1 MYYRC
6 IYGGNED
13 MKRTALAVTLVLS
26 LLFSLEAGLLVVH
39 EAKANPFIIFEA
51 TDPIPGT
58 VPPIITVF
66 CPQNNTVYHSGTVLL
81 SFNVSKP
88 QPPTSLDS
96 GINFVRYILDGNYTA
111 LYFLNHYSSGSP
123 PGLLT
128 FNCSENLTLPEG
140 CHTLVI
146 EANGVVLPGNMT
158 IFGMSSSST
167 ISFTVDTA
175 INSEQSIPEFP
186 SILILP
192 LFLTATLVA
201 IVIRKRFA
209 KSLSR

>member
-1 MYYRC
+1 MYYWC
-6 IYGGNED
+6 IYGGNENL
-13 MKRTALAVTLVLS
+13 KRTVLAVTLVLS
-26 LLFSLEAGLLVVH
+26 LLFSLTAGLLVVNV
-39 EAKANPFIIFEA
+39 AKANPFIIFEA
-51 TDPIPGT
+51 ADPIPGT
-58 VPPIITVF
+58 VPSIITVSS
-66 CPQNNTVYHSGTVLL
+66 PQNNTVYHSGTVLL

-123 PGLLT
+123 PGLPT

-140 CHTLVI
+140 HHTLII

-158 IFGMSSSST
+158 IFGMSSSLT
-167 ISFTVDTA
+167 ISFTVDTS

-186 SILILP
+186 TWIILP
-192 LFLTATLVA
+192 LFLIATIAVTICRKMLSKRLVC
-201 IVIRKRFA
+201 
-209 KSLSR
+209 